1 MSRPTRFFLLASMVA
16 VFALL
21 IFWAGWDSSS
31 DSHQLEDA
39 AGLPVTLEL
48 SGADVTIV
56 HFWATWCGPCR
67 DELPALDA
75 FLRRPE
81 ARAVRFYAVSQDTS
95 RNEIDTYLKANRL
108 RMTSLL
114 DSGGATAGRF
124 GLNVLPTTLLIN
136 RNGEL
141 LRKIE
146 GPVQWSDHVE
156 VDRLLREVR

>member
-1 MSRPTRFFLLASMVA
+1 MSRPTRFFLIAAMVTL
-16 VFALL
+16 FGLL
-21 IFWAGWDSSS
+21 LFWAGWDSSA

-39 AGLPVTLEL
+39 AGRPVTLAL
-48 SGADVTIV
+48 SGAEVTIV
-56 HFWATWCGPCR
+56 HFWATWCAPCR

-75 FLRRPE
+75 FLRTPA
-81 ARAVRFYAVSQDTS
+81 ARAVRFYAVSQDSS

-108 RMTSLL
+108 RMASLL
-114 DSGGATAGRF
+114 DSGAATAGKF
-124 GLNVLPTTLLIN
+124 GVNVLPTTLVIN

-146 GPVQWSDHVE
+146 GPVQWSDPVA